1 MADEKNSPL
10 RSSTGGEVTEGDLG
24 SPPSHISVTYSRD
37 IKYADEAMGAF
48 AGYEGVGE
56 VMDEATSRRLLRKID
71 MHLMPRVTKAG
82 LSTETTLSYAS
93 VMGIKKDID
102 LSGDDHQWL
111 SSMFYFGYLAWE
123 YPTNRLL
130 QRLPLAKYSAFC
142 IMMWGMVLCC
152 FAAVKNYSGALAVR
166 FFLGVFEA
174 AVSPGFAL
182 ITSQWYTKNEQGS
195 RTSIWFCFNGFA
207 QIVGGLLAYGIAKG
221 TRLHGSS
228 IEPWKIVFLVTGLST
243 TSLGCVFLFFMPDN
257 QINAR
262 WLNKNDRRLAI
273 ERVRVNQQG
282 IGNKH
287 FKVYQLKEA
296 ILDPLT
302 WAFALFS
309 CTANI
314 PNGGISNFF
323 SQLIVSFGYTPEQS
337 LLYGAP
343 AGAVEV
349 VTLLLWGWLAG
360 RYGRRILI
368 SCGGLVI
375 AILGMLLII
384 ALPLSNNQGRLAGY
398 YLTQAS
404 PAPFVALIS
413 LISTNVAGY
422 TKKTTVA
429 AIYFISY
436 CAGNIIGPQTF
447 RPKDAPRYAPAE
459 VTIVCCWGV
468 CIIDLLFIS
477 WYYRHQNRKKAAFRA
492 QPEYQ
497 KLENQEWL
505 DLTDKENPEF
515 VYSL

>member
-1 MADEKNSPL
+1 M
-10 RSSTGGEVTEGDLG
+10 
-24 SPPSHISVTYSRD
+24 
-37 IKYADEAMGAF
+37 
-48 AGYEGVGE
+48 
-56 VMDEATSRRLLRKID
+56 
-71 MHLMPRVTKAG
+71 
-82 LSTETTLSYAS
+82 
-93 VMGIKKDID
+93 
-102 LSGDDHQWL
+102 
-111 SSMFYFGYLAWE
+111 
-123 YPTNRLL
+123 
-130 QRLPLAKYSAFC
+130 
-142 IMMWGMVLCC
+142 
-152 FAAVKNYSGALAVR
+152 
-166 FFLGVFEA
+166 
-174 AVSPGFAL
+174 
-182 ITSQWYTKNEQGS
+182 
-195 RTSIWFCFNGFA
+195 
-207 QIVGGLLAYGIAKG
+207 GGLLAYGIAKG

-228 IEPWKIVFLVTGLST
+228 IEPWKIVFLVCGLST

-314 PNGGISNFF
+314 PNGGITNFF

-349 VTLLLWGWLAG
+349 VTLLVWGWLAG

-375 AILGMLLII
+375 AILGMLLIV
-384 ALPLSNNQGRLAGY
+384 ALPLSNNKGRLAGY

-436 CAGNIIGPQTF
+436 CAGNIIGSGCFFESHGIQ
-447 RPKDAPRYAPAE
+447 R
-459 VTIVCCWGV
+459 
-468 CIIDLLFIS
+468 S
-477 WYYRHQNRKKAAFRA
+477 
-492 QPEYQ
+492 
-497 KLENQEWL
+497 
-505 DLTDKENPEF
+505 
-515 VYSL
+515 